1 MGNIRPAYIKTI
13 GEALIRR
20 YGSEFSSS
28 FEHNKRKVE
37 ELTTIKSKHI
47 RNRVAGYITRKLGRA
62 SGERAQAV

>member
-13 GEALIRR
+13 GEALIRK

-37 ELTTIKSKHI
+37 ELTTIKSKQI
-47 RNRVAGYITRKLGRA
+47 RNRVAGYITRKLGRV